1 MKSKIKLI
9 KDSKEITT
17 SNWPMRRYVLEM
29 ENGDSWSI
37 IKKAPNAFAIGQ
49 ELDYEIKENKWFT
62 NLVEKR
68 AFTGNPNAGKLQA
81 DAIRDHWALLATVQ
95 LISNDKVD
103 IADLEK
109 VYDRLRG
116 LIAKG

>member
-17 SNWPMRRYVLEM
+17 GNWPMRRYVLEM

-37 IKKAPNAFAIGQ
+37 IKKAANAFTIGQ
-49 ELDYEIKENKWFT
+49 ELDYDIKENKGFT

-81 DAIRDHWALLATVQ
+81 DAIRDHWAMLATAH
-95 LISNDKVD
+95 LIASWKID
-103 IADLEK
+103 ISDLEK
-109 VYDRLRG
+109 VYDK
-116 LIAKG
+116 IKDMITKG

>member
-9 KDSKEITT
+9 KDSKEIQTG
-17 SNWPMRRYVLEM
+17 NWPMRRYVLEM

-49 ELDYEIKENKWFT
+49 ELDYEIKENKGFT
-62 NLVEKR
+62 NLVEKK

-81 DAIRDHWALLATVQ
+81 DAIRDHWAMLATAY
-95 LISNDKVD
+95 LIASWR
-103 IADLEK
+103 IEISELEK
-109 VYDRLRG
+109 VYNKLKA
-116 LIAKG
+116 LLW